1 MRKKNALL
9 ILFLSVH
16 SLFLFSQQ
24 QRFKGYPEEN
34 PDIRSGFVNP
44 PKGYGNVPFYWWSGD
59 KLDKERLGE
68 QLDIL
73 SQSATDGFAVSYIHT
88 DPEVDIRYSI
98 KAGMAFTEEQV
109 RAVRV
114 YFRKNGGT
122 CGTGSP
128 ANVHGGIW
136 GQVWMIIP

>member
-88 DPEVDIRYSI
+88 DPEVDTLFNKGGYGLYGR
-98 KAGMAFTEEQV
+98 TEVE
-109 RAVRV
+109 R
-114 YFRKNGGT
+114 FL
-122 CGTGSP
+122 
-128 ANVHGGIW
+128 
-136 GQVWMIIP
+136 